1 MRTTRLTKLT
11 LIHCAL
17 LCFTIQIWAQEPP
30 DTLSN
35 HVMPSFVYPF
45 YIPKSPTLFQTLIPG
60 YANIVT
66 GMDQYNYSSR
76 GPAFH
81 GKTMHHISNTKQNI
95 NFILRINEQTPA
107 TKWMQFMGV
116 AANAFMVTGVVL
128 QTTGVRSTDPY
139 DVRILSPRPGPIPPM
154 VPTRNDPKPSPPK
167 R

>member
-1 MRTTRLTKLT
+1 
-11 LIHCAL
+11 
-17 LCFTIQIWAQEPP
+17 
-30 DTLSN
+30 
-35 HVMPSFVYPF
+35 MPSFVYPF
-45 YIPKSPTLFQTLIPG
+45 YIPKTPRLFQTLIPDHSH
-60 YANIVT
+60 IST
-66 GMDQYNYSSR
+66 GMNGYNYSSW
-76 GPAFH
+76 GSAFN
-81 GKTMHHISNTKQNI
+81 GRTMQNTFSTKQNLD
-95 NFILRINEQTPA
+95 FKLQMYEQTPA